1 MKAGIGHY
9 EAVAVGVSAG
19 GLAALG
25 CILSELERDLPFA
38 ILIVQHMR
46 PDSDGFFYRH
56 LDSLCRMRV
65 KEAEDKETIE
75 QATVYIAPPDYHLLV
90 ENDRTLT
97 LSADERINYSRPSID
112 VLFETAAEAYQKKL
126 VGLVLTGAN
135 ADGSQGLARIKQLG
149 GLAVVQS
156 PASAECDIMP
166 RAAITSVAVDHIVP
180 LEKIGQ
186 FLNSLASGKIHGESP
201 NTAGR

>member
-1 MKAGIGHY
+1 MKARTRHY

-25 CILSELERDLPFA
+25 CILSELERDLPLA

-46 PDSDGFFYRH
+46 PDSDGFFCRH

-65 KEAEDKETIE
+65 KEAEDKETI
-75 QATVYIAPPDYHLLV
+75 QPATVYIAPPDYHLLV
-90 ENDRTLT
+90 EADRTLT